1 MIEITF
7 PQMLI
12 FITAA
17 WIFVR
22 LVCNVKGKTFSLK
35 REMLLLLVYICI
47 VVIVR
52 FVYFELNPVLGYP
65 LPLRIVFNRNYRD
78 FIQLKPFN
86 FISDIY
92 EGDKLNIIGNIAM
105 FIPVGIVWPV
115 CFRKLDRFWKTAL
128 ACIGFSLF
136 IELSQLLCDG
146 RHTDIDDLI
155 LNSIGSVTGAAVV
168 FVIRKIRDRRR
179 KTEN

>member
-22 LVCNVKGKTFSLK
+22 LVCNVKSKTFSLK

-47 VVIVR
+47 VVIAR

-65 LPLRIVFNRNYRD
+65 LPLRIVGPVKAPVKGNR
-78 FIQLKPFN
+78 
-86 FISDIY
+86 
-92 EGDKLNIIGNIAM
+92 LNQSKIHNSQSKVLRKM
-105 FIPVGIVWPV
+105 FPV
-115 CFRKLDRFWKTAL
+115 
-128 ACIGFSLF
+128 SENLF
-136 IELSQLLCDG
+136 
-146 RHTDIDDLI
+146 
-155 LNSIGSVTGAAVV
+155 
-168 FVIRKIRDRRR
+168 
-179 KTEN
+179 